1 MKKDALSPERYTPN
15 PQYSACPTALPLL
28 NRESL
33 VFLQEIGEGC
43 FGKVFKGNLFKFLYI
58 YAPILLCN
66 ISKFWVALIVRIFE
80 WNTDPLFEGP
90 SM

>member
-28 NRESL
+28 SRESL

-43 FGKVFKGNLFKFLYI
+43 FGKVFKGK
-58 YAPILLCN
+58 
-66 ISKFWVALIVRIFE
+66 
-80 WNTDPLFEGP
+80 
-90 SM
+90 